1 MSFPKGG
8 RKNDEPALDCAER
21 EWLEE
26 TGISSSRVRFL
37 PGAYLDDAFIGTR
50 YFLAQCDHPAQGSE
64 EPDACGEECN
74 GTRSWKPPGED
85 PQDRDPIVSAQ
96 WVRVEDA
103 LKLRSGFNPFLAAG
117 RVALLEAA
125 VGMLRGGDIE
135 FC

>member
-8 RKNDEPALDCAER
+8 RKTDYHYESIYDCAMR

-26 TGISSSRVRFL
+26 TGISSSRLRFL
-37 PGAYLDDAFIGTR
+37 PGAYLDDAHIGTR

-85 PQDRDPIVSAQ
+85 PQDRDPIVSAH
-96 WVRVEDA
+96 WVRVEDVA
-103 LKLRSGFNPFLAAG
+103 KPRSGFLAAG
-117 RVALLEAA
+117 RVALLEEV
-125 VGMLRGGDIE
+125 VGMLRGDME